1 MRGSTYTEEEE
12 LEKGRAKQIEER
24 NVKFRGWDQ
33 SGIHFAYI
41 EDYFYRVAYIK
52 DQNNSTSIHEGPFS
66 SFSHSGYKVE
76 NCKQKQVWTKGILL
90 YCMEH
95 LVQQVSAVCSVMPC
109 KLDWCQLKPNGW
121 AIWSIKD
128 EDELQYQQT
137 ICDSVVN
144 IKLFLIL

>member
-12 LEKGRAKQIEER
+12 LEKGRAKQTEER

-66 SFSHSGYKVE
+66 QINKVSSFVYMISSTNFLALK
-76 NCKQKQVWTKGILL
+76 I
-90 YCMEH
+90 
-95 LVQQVSAVCSVMPC
+95 VMV
-109 KLDWCQLKPNGW
+109 K
-121 AIWSIKD
+121 S
-128 EDELQYQQT
+128 
-137 ICDSVVN
+137 
-144 IKLFLIL
+144 